1 MHQLLRL
8 FTLAAFAATLV
19 LTSCEQES
27 TVQTASDGTEFVI
40 QKSTGSP
47 KVQPGQFVYYHA
59 QRRKGEEV
67 ESRSRDLGDPQI
79 FQVPVEKDPNSQTAL
94 LEDVLTSMGVGDSAT
109 IFLRL
114 DTLPTKPPGFEEED
128 VMYFDLV
135 VVDVKNE
142 ADFQAEQEAMRAEAE
157 AEAAVV
163 RERAEA
169 TIQSAKDMVAKYAA
183 GELSDQIQR
192 TGSGLGYLITEEGTG
207 ASPAG
212 GRQVA
217 VQYVG
222 MLTDGTVFDNSFERG
237 DPITFP
243 LGVGRVIPGWDEG
256 IALLKEGG
264 KGYLFIPHQ
273 LGYGEAGSPPTIPGN
288 AELVFYV
295 ELFKAY

>member
-1 MHQLLRL
+1 MRL
-8 FTLAAFAATLV
+8 FTLVVLAATLV
-19 LTSCEQES
+19 LTSCQQDS
-27 TVQTASDGTEFVI
+27 AMQTASDGTEFKI

-47 KVQPGQFVYYHA
+47 KIQPGQYVYYHA

-79 FQVPVEKDPNSQTAL
+79 FQIPAEDNPNSETAL

-109 IFLRL
+109 IYLRL

-135 VVDVKNE
+135 VVDVKE
-142 ADFQAEQEAMRAEAE
+142 QAEFDAEQEEKRAAAEAD
-157 AEAAVV
+157 AAVF
-163 RERAEA
+163 RERAEPV
-169 TIQSAKDMVAKYAA
+169 IQETKNIVAQYAA
-183 GELSDQIQR
+183 GELGDKVQR
-192 TGSGLGYLITEEGTG
+192 TNTGLGYMIVEEGTG
-207 ASPAG
+207 ASPTVG
-212 GRQVA
+212 KQVS

-222 MLTDGTVFDNSFERG
+222 TLTDGTLFDNSFERG
-237 DPITFP
+237 QAITFP

-264 KGYLFIPHQ
+264 SGYLFIPHQ
-273 LGYGEAGSPPTIPGN
+273 LGYGEAGSPPVIPAN

-295 ELFKAY
+295 ELIKAF